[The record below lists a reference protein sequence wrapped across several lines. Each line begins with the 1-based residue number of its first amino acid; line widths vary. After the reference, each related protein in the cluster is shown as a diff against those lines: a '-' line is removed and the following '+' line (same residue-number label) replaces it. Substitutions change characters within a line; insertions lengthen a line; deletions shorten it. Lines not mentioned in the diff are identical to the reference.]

1 MMRYDTRR
9 SSSLIE
15 MKNIKTAYKL
25 YVKVFDLRLDLIFRS
40 RMYSTR
46 WRTFPETI
54 FLLRLNGIFSY
65 IALVHIYSFVSM
77 FIFQVSGY
85 LHICYEFRYFI
96 SILYRNLIK
105 KSVFRNYNYKNIIIN
120 INI

>member
-25 YVKVFDLRLDLIFRS
+25 YAKVFDLRLDLIFRS

-85 LHICYEFRYFI
+85 LQLCVMN
-96 SILYRNLIK
+96 SDILFPFCIETLLRKAFLEITTIK
-105 KSVFRNYNYKNIIIN
+105 I
-120 INI
+120 